1 MNATSV
7 GGKQWFGHPRGLST
21 LFFTEMWERFSF
33 YGLRALL
40 ILFMTAAVSTG
51 GLGFSEG
58 KAGSIL
64 GLYTAGVYLLA
75 LPGGWIADRLIGQRQ
90 AVFIGGI
97 IIAAGHFT
105 MAVPRELTFYLGLL
119 LIVIG
124 TGLLKPNISTIVGEL
139 YPEGGAR
146 RDAGFSVFYMGIN
159 LGALF
164 GPLLCGWLGQNVNW
178 HYGFGLAGIGMV
190 LGLIQYKLTEHH
202 LGSYGL
208 LKAESAVTRAKSS
221 KLFTYAIVVILALI
235 LTLYLLVQRG
245 VLSPTS
251 EQIAK
256 AVGFTI
262 VGIAA
267 LYFLY
272 QFIFGKLTPV
282 ETKGLAMIAVL
293 FVASAVFWSG
303 FEQASSSMNLFADRL
318 TDRTIGGW
326 KVPTTWLQS
335 VNPVFIILLAPVFA
349 MLWQRL
355 GKRDL
360 SMPAKFAM
368 GLIILGLGFGVMV
381 WASTYTAGDTKL
393 VGMGWLIATYF
404 FHTCGELC
412 LSPVGLS
419 SVTKLAPERLVGQ
432 MMGIWFMATSLGNL
446 IAGIAGGSF
455 GSMSTQQLF
464 GRVSMSAIVAGMILA
479 VLTVLILRRWTNEA
493 LAK

>member
-1 MNATSV
+1 MSATSV
-7 GGKQWFGHPRGLST
+7 GEKQWFGHPRGLST

-40 ILFMTAAVSTG
+40 ILFMTATVAEH
-51 GLGFSEG
+51 GLGFSAA

-75 LPGGWIADRLIGQRQ
+75 LPGGWIADRLIGPRQ

-97 IIAAGHFT
+97 IIAAGHFS
-105 MAVPRELTFYLGLL
+105 MAVPSVTTFYLGLL

-124 TGLLKPNISTIVGEL
+124 TGLLKPNVSTIVGEL

-146 RDAGFSVFYMGIN
+146 RDAGFTVFYMGIN
-159 LGALF
+159 LGAFL
-164 GPLLCGWLGQNVNW
+164 GPLLCGTLGEKVSW
-178 HYGFGLAGIGMV
+178 HLGFGLAGIGMV
-190 LGLIQYKLTEHH
+190 AGLIQYKLTEKH
-202 LGSYGL
+202 LGDKGL
-208 LKAESAVTRAKSS
+208 LKARAVAIRAQAGKS
-221 KLFTYAIVVILALI
+221 FNIAATVIVV
-235 LTLYLLVQRG
+235 LVVAAIFLVKQG
-245 VLSPTS
+245 ILSPSS
-251 EQIAK
+251 EQIAT
-256 AVGFTI
+256 AVGISI
-262 VGIAA
+262 VSIAA

-272 QFIFGKLTPV
+272 QFIFGKLNRV
-282 ETKGLAMIAVL
+282 ETKGMLMIAVL
-293 FVASAVFWSG
+293 FVASAIFWSG
-303 FEQASSSMNLFADRL
+303 FEQASSSMNLFAEDWTNRMI
-318 TDRTIGGW
+318 RGW
-326 KVPTTWLQS
+326 EMPTTWLQS

-360 SMPAKFAM
+360 SMPAKFAL
-368 GLIILGLGFGVMV
+368 GLIILGIGFGVMT
-381 WASTYTAGDTKL
+381 WASTYTAGDTQR

-446 IAGIAGGSF
+446 IAGMAGGSF
-455 GSMSTQQLF
+455 GSMTNQQLF
-464 GRVSMSAIVAGMILA
+464 GRVSIFTIVAGMILA